1 MRSTNP
7 PREKFFQAGEVE
19 ALAAD
24 VAGSEVEG
32 LDADC
37 VHEEAVDSYW
47 GVGLAC
53 GFGGEAGV
61 GVGHVSGWAEVVE
74 LFFRPDAGVVRVFG
88 DFGSEEEVFLEL
100 WA

>member
-1 MRSTNP
+1 
-7 PREKFFQAGEVE
+7 
-19 ALAAD
+19 
-24 VAGSEVEG
+24 VARSEVEG

-47 GVGLAC
+47 SVGLAC
-53 GFGGEAGV
+53 GFGGGGGAGV
-61 GVGHVSGWAEVVE
+61 GVGYVSGWAGVVE
-74 LFFRPDAGVVRVFG
+74 FFFRPDAGVVGVFG

>member
-1 MRSTNP
+1 MRP
-7 PREKFFQAGEVE
+7 ARESFKAGEVE

-37 VHEEAVDSYW
+37 VHEEAVDFYW
-47 GVGLAC
+47 SVGLAC
-53 GFGGEAGV
+53 GFGGGGGGGGGAGV
-61 GVGHVSGWAEVVE
+61 GVGYVSGWAEVVE
-74 LFFRPDAGVVRVFG
+74 LFFRPDAGVVGV
-88 DFGSEEEVFLEL
+88 FGSEEEVSLEL